1 MLPALLGT
9 CSAAHHELPVKALPS
24 RPEDVPTTPCTCIQ
38 NSVLQIRPCLSQLSE
53 ARLCRAVPCY
63 AVLTTDFLF
72 QVPLLAHESI
82 TEPAFDSATQAL
94 VFHLKCR
101 WRTELHSSLS
111 QNSPVQHCSPQMMG
125 NFCLR
130 PCLSAISIFFSDI
143 CPGKGEACHSSHCC
157 FSVLHKFSKGSALLI
172 HHLLGTGKDDVSPP
186 SPASTEWF
194 IAQ

>member
-24 RPEDVPTTPCTCIQ
+24 QPEDVPTTPSTCIQ

-130 PCLSAISIFFSDI
+130 PCLSAISNFFRTYALAKEKHATPPIAALQYCTSLVKAV
-143 CPGKGEACHSSHCC
+143 PFSST
-157 FSVLHKFSKGSALLI
+157 KALR
-172 HHLLGTGKDDVSPP
+172 HREG
-186 SPASTEWF
+186 
-194 IAQ
+194 